1 MHHYSIKE
9 INQHLASRTFSAIEL
24 CQYYLQ
30 RIKAYNAELNCFIS
44 VNPEQALAQ
53 AKAAD
58 QRFQNGT
65 ATLMTGI
72 PFAHKDLFCTKGIKT
87 SCASKMLDN
96 FISPY
101 NATLVQNMENL
112 GLVTLGKTNMDE
124 FAMGSSNENS
134 YYGAVKNPWDINY
147 VPGGSS
153 GGSAAAVAARL
164 CVAATGTDTGGSIR
178 QPAAF
183 CGLTGIKPTYGTIS
197 RFGMVAFASSLDQAG
212 PMAKSA
218 EDAAYLLDN
227 MIAHDPNDS
236 TSVFHPSPIVSK
248 DLNKPLN
255 GLKIGL
261 PKEYFT
267 SDLNPQIAK
276 HLHQAAKQLEQLGV
290 SLIDI
295 SLEHTKLAVPCY
307 YIIAPAEAS
316 SNLSRYDGIR
326 FGYRTQNAENLHEL
340 YCNTRAEGFGD
351 EVKRRIML
359 GTYALSSGYYDAY
372 YVKAQKIRRM
382 IKEDFDAAFKEV
394 DLILSPTAPSTA
406 FKLNSDKKQDPV
418 QMYLNDLYTIAV
430 NLAGLPAL
438 SMPCGF
444 INQLPVGAQLIGP
457 HFSESRLLNVP
468 HRYQQ
473 ETDHHKIM
481 PEKFKGVAP

>member
-9 INQHLASRTFSAIEL
+9 INQHLANRSFSAIEL

-30 RIKAYNAELNCFIS
+30 RIEAYNSELNCFIS
-44 VNPEQALAQ
+44 INSEQALAQ
-53 AKAAD
+53 ARAAD
-58 QRFQNGT
+58 LRFQNDT

-134 YYGAVKNPWDINY
+134 YYGAVKNPWNINY

-218 EDAAYLLDN
+218 EDAAYLLDH
-227 MIAHDPNDS
+227 MMAHDPNDS
-236 TSVFHPSPIVSK
+236 TSVSHPNPIVSK
-248 DLNKPLN
+248 ELNKSLN

-261 PKEYFT
+261 PREYFT
-267 SDLNPQIAK
+267 SDLNPQIADL
-276 HLHQAAKQLEQLGV
+276 LHKTAKTLEQLGA
-290 SLIDI
+290 SLVDI

-326 FGYRTQNAENLHEL
+326 FGHRSQNAENLHEL

-382 IKEDFDAAFKEV
+382 IKEDFDSAFKEV
-394 DLILSPTAPSTA
+394 DVILSPTAPSTA
-406 FKLNSDKKQDPV
+406 FELNSDKNQDPV

-457 HFSESRLLNVP
+457 HFSESTLLNVA

-473 ETDHHKIM
+473 VTEFHQMM
-481 PEKFKGVAP
+481 PKNFEGVAL